1 VTIYLITY
9 ALYFAILGIGL
20 ARQNT
25 RRWIIAAST
34 PMFALVLLRGN
45 VGVDLPMYVQSI
57 ELIQLANG
65 YTFLFEP
72 GFELLILGLSSI
84 ASDPATVA
92 KMIATLT
99 TVFLLL
105 GKWRT
110 KTAYQVLGL
119 GIIPY
124 FYLDMTMNGL
134 RYGLAFAIAL
144 LSLHGLMAT
153 QRIRYTLS
161 ALAAASMQ
169 ISSLYLT
176 GLLQTLL
183 KPSRKYILLV
193 LPIIAIIALIGTDYL
208 LQKATANVGL
218 SKPGMTAGIAPLLL
232 SIIVLIGC
240 WKDKFIS
247 SNYRI
252 ALLILLA
259 LTMAT
264 YGITQF
270 SYAGL
275 RFQQLNY
282 FLILLFVIY
291 TSENSGRARSKN
303 LLLTLILVSI
313 LSTAFRLNNFYSEA
327 GNGDAP
333 FAPYKF
339 FWQE

>member
-1 VTIYLITY
+1 
-9 ALYFAILGIGL
+9 
-20 ARQNT
+20 
-25 RRWIIAAST
+25 
-34 PMFALVLLRGN
+34 MFALVWLRGN

-84 ASDPATVA
+84 ASEHATVA

-99 TVFLLL
+99 TVILFL

-124 FYLDMTMNGL
+124 FYLDMTINGL
-134 RYGLAFAIAL
+134 RYGLAFAITL
-144 LSLHGLMAT
+144 ISLHGLMAN
-153 QRIRYTLS
+153 QRFRYTLT
-161 ALAAASMQ
+161 ALTAASMQ

-183 KPSRKYILLV
+183 KPSRNYILLA

-208 LQKATANVGL
+208 FQKATANVGL
-218 SKPGMTAGIAPLLL
+218 SKPGMTAGVAPLLL

-240 WKDKFIS
+240 WIDNLVRTNNRAK
-247 SNYRI
+247 
-252 ALLILLA
+252 LLILFV
-259 LTMAT
+259 LTLVT

-282 FLILLFVIY
+282 FLVLLFLIY
-291 TSENSGRARSKN
+291 SSEQTRRNRSKT
-303 LLLTLILVSI
+303 LLLALILASI

-327 GNGDAP
+327 GIGDAP
-333 FAPYKF
+333 FAPFRFY
-339 FWQE
+339 WQE